1 MDVEETIKVNN
12 IQVFL
17 TGSHNLIKYC
27 SIYTHAP
34 NDILNNMSI
43 HYLYTLHTYSHTQ
56 IHRYTLLYICQ
67 LQIKIKCIAGFEE
80 THRDSN
86 QPFV

>member
-43 HYLYTLHTYSHTQ
+43 HYLYTLHTHT
-56 IHRYTLLYICQ
+56 HKYTDTHF
-67 LQIKIKCIAGFEE
+67 CIFASFKLK
-80 THRDSN
+80 
-86 QPFV
+86 